1 MGGGRRG
8 GEGGYGGGGG
18 GGTCAAYF
26 AFLGVIRA
34 EIPRRKSDTVVQRLE
49 RRYMFTDI
57 CIYTHFILLYAVY
70 PRRRFVTDR
79 RTFFT
84 HVTNV
89 SYCFMS

>member
-8 GEGGYGGGGG
+8 GGYGGGGG

-26 AFLGVIRA
+26 AFLSVIRA

-57 CIYTHFILLYAVY
+57 YVYTYFIL
-70 PRRRFVTDR
+70 
-79 RTFFT
+79 
-84 HVTNV
+84 
-89 SYCFMS
+89 